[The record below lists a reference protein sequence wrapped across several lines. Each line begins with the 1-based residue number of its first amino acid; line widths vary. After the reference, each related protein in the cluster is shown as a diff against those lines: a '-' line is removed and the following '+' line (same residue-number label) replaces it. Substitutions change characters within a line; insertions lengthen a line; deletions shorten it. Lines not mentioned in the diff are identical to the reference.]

1 MNGREEEIYSPT
13 PREKPDGT
21 YIEDED
27 GNLRTFE
34 GDIES
39 EEELERVLPEEEH
52 YNLIVRRVFHT
63 TPRTKKSD
71 QRENIFQT
79 KCRVQ
84 GKVCDLIIDGGSESN
99 CIRKQLV
106 NELGLK
112 TKPHPYPYKMKW
124 LDNKASGVVDR
135 QCLVNLTLGTYSDEI
150 LCDVLEM
157 DACHILLGRPW
168 QYY

>member
-71 QRENIFQT
+71 QREIIFQS
-79 KCRVQ
+79 KCKVKGR
-84 GKVCDLIIDGGSESN
+84 VCDLIIDGGSESN
-99 CIRKQLV
+99 CVSKQLV
-106 NELGLK
+106 SELNLE
-112 TKPHPYPYKMKW
+112 TKPPPHPYKMKW
-124 LDNKASGVVDR
+124 LENKASGSVNK
-135 QCLVNLTLGTYSDEI
+135 QCSMSLTLGTYTN
-150 LCDVLEM
+150 DVLCYVM
-157 DACHILLGRPW
+157 CLI
-168 QYY
+168 